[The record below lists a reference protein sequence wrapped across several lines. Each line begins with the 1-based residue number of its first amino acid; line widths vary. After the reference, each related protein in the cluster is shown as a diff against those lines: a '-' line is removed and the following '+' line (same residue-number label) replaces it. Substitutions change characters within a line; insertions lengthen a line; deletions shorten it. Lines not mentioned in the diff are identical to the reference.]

1 MKLLKRFIVYYKPH
15 KVIFTLDMIA
25 SFLVALIGMGYPIIT
40 RYMLNDFIPNK
51 KLELVIICAISL
63 LLVYIIRM
71 YLRYFI
77 QYYGHIM
84 GVRMQAQMRSD
95 MFNKLEK
102 LPYTFYDEH
111 ETGKIM
117 SRMTNDLL
125 DISELAHHGPENIFI
140 AGFTLL
146 ASFVYLSIINWILA
160 LIIFACV
167 PFLFFVTSHFRR
179 QMRKAQLESKIAI
192 AEVNSSLESS
202 ISGIRVTKAFTNTK
216 KESEKFE
223 KTNEKFVK
231 ARSSAFSAMG
241 KFFASSQFITDVF
254 NIIVLLVGGIFLYNE
269 MIDIADYST
278 FIISVNMFIQPMNQL
293 INFVEQFQNGTTGFK
308 RFVEIM
314 DEEEENIHE
323 GSKICPKVKGDI
335 SFKNVSFHYKSSEGI
350 LKNVSFDIKSGE
362 KVALVGPSGG
372 GKTTICHLIPR
383 FYDVSKG
390 EIDIDNEN
398 INEYTLESLRKQIG
412 IVQQDVF
419 LFGGSIKDNILYGNL
434 DASEEEL
441 IEASKKANIYDYVKS
456 LPQGFDTQ
464 IGERGVK
471 LSGGQ
476 KQRISIARIFL
487 KNPSI
492 LILDEATS
500 ALDNTTEMLI
510 QNALDELCKGRT
522 TIVVAH
528 RLSTIR
534 NANKIY
540 VISDG
545 EIKESGTHDELIA
558 KNGAYKTLYELQFR
572 DNNEKAQLKLHE
584 QLEISRWIEGENYED
599 RFSFSYRRRI

>member
-1 MKLLKRFIVYYKPH
+1 MKLLRRFIHYYKPH
-15 KVIFTLDMIA
+15 KLIFTLDMLA
-25 SFLVALIGMGYPIIT
+25 SFLVAVIGMGYPIIT
-40 RYMLNDFIPNK
+40 RFMLNDFIPNK
-51 KLELVIICAISL
+51 KIELVITCAVSL
-63 LLVYIIRM
+63 LAVYIIRM
-71 YLRYFI
+71 FLRYFI

-95 MFNKLEK
+95 MFNKLER

-146 ASFVYLSIINWILA
+146 ASFVYLAIINWILA

-167 PFLFFVTSHFRR
+167 PFLLFVTTHFRR
-179 QMRKAQLESKIAI
+179 QMRRAQLESKVAI
-192 AEVNSSLESS
+192 AVVNSSLESS

-216 KESEKFE
+216 KEEEKFE
-223 KTNEKFVK
+223 VTNNKYIK
-231 ARSSAFSAMG
+231 ARSSAFDAMG

-254 NIIVLLVGGIFLYNE
+254 NILVLLAGGLFLYND
-269 MIDIADYST
+269 MIDLADYTT

-293 INFVEQFQNGTTGFK
+293 INFVEQFQNGTTGFR

-314 DEEEENIHE
+314 DEEEENINE
-323 GSKICPKVKGDI
+323 GTLICPKLEGNIEFDHVN
-335 SFKNVSFHYKSSEGI
+335 FKYKSSQPI
-350 LKNVSFDIKSGE
+350 LNDVSFKISKGE

-383 FYDVSKG
+383 FYDIVSG
-390 EIDIDNEN
+390 EIKVDGVN
-398 INEYTLESLRKQIG
+398 IKEYTLESLRKQIG

-419 LFGGSIKDNILYGNL
+419 LFGGTIRDNILYGNL
-434 DASEEEL
+434 SSTEEEL
-441 IEASKKANIYDYVKS
+441 IEAAKKANIYDYVLS
-456 LPQGFDTQ
+456 LPNGFDTE
-464 IGERGVK
+464 IGERGVR
-471 LSGGQ
+471 LSGVQ

-500 ALDNTTEMLI
+500 ALDNTTELLI
-510 QNALDELCKGRT
+510 QTALDELCKGRT

-528 RLSTIR
+528 RLSTVR
-534 NANKIY
+534 NANEII
-540 VISDG
+540 VISNG
-545 EIKESGTHDELIA
+545 EIKEKGTHEELI
-558 KNGAYKTLYELQFR
+558 KLNGAYKTLYELQFR
-572 DNNEKAQLKLHE
+572 DQSKEENAKLNEKIK
-584 QLEISRWIEGENYED
+584 IS
-599 RFSFSYRRRI
+599 

>member
-1 MKLLKRFIVYYKPH
+1 
-15 KVIFTLDMIA
+15 
-25 SFLVALIGMGYPIIT
+25 MGYPIIT
-40 RYMLNDFIPNK
+40 RFMLNDFIPNK
-51 KLELVIICAISL
+51 KIELVITCAVSL
-63 LLVYIIRM
+63 LAVYIIRM
-71 YLRYFI
+71 FLRYFI

-95 MFNKLEK
+95 MFNKLER

-146 ASFVYLSIINWILA
+146 ASFVYLAIINWILA

-167 PFLFFVTSHFRR
+167 PFLLFVTTHFRR
-179 QMRKAQLESKIAI
+179 QMRRAQLESKVAI

-202 ISGIRVTKAFTNTK
+202 ITGIRVTKAFTNTK
-216 KESEKFE
+216 KEEEKFE
-223 KTNEKFVK
+223 VTNNKYIK
-231 ARSSAFSAMG
+231 ARSSAFDAMG

-254 NIIVLLVGGIFLYNE
+254 NILVLLAGGLFLYND
-269 MIDIADYST
+269 MIDLADYTT

-314 DEEEENIHE
+314 DEEEENINE
-323 GSKICPKVKGDI
+323 GTSICPKLEGNIEFDHVN
-335 SFKNVSFHYKSSEGI
+335 FKYKSSEPI
-350 LKNVSFDIKSGE
+350 LNDVSFKISKGE

-383 FYDVSKG
+383 FYDIVSG
-390 EIDIDNEN
+390 EIKVDGVN
-398 INEYTLESLRKQIG
+398 IKEYTLESLRKQIG

-419 LFGGSIKDNILYGNL
+419 LFGGTIRDNILYGNL
-434 DASEEEL
+434 SSTEEEL
-441 IEASKKANIYDYVKS
+441 IEAAKKANIYDYVLS
-456 LPQGFDTQ
+456 LPNGFDTE
-464 IGERGVK
+464 IGERGVR

-500 ALDNTTEMLI
+500 ALDNTTELLI
-510 QNALDELCKGRT
+510 QTALDELCKGRT

-528 RLSTIR
+528 RLSTVR
-534 NANKIY
+534 NANEII
-540 VISDG
+540 VISNG
-545 EIKESGTHDELIA
+545 EIKEKGTHEELI
-558 KNGAYKTLYELQFR
+558 KLNGAYKTLYELQFR
-572 DNNEKAQLKLHE
+572 DQSKEENAKLNEKIK
-584 QLEISRWIEGENYED
+584 IS
-599 RFSFSYRRRI
+599 

>member
-1 MKLLKRFIVYYKPH
+1 ML
-15 KVIFTLDMIA
+15 A
-25 SFLVALIGMGYPIIT
+25 SFLVAVIGMGYPIIT
-40 RYMLNDFIPNK
+40 RFMLNDFIPNK
-51 KLELVIICAISL
+51 KIELVITCAVSL
-63 LLVYIIRM
+63 LAVYIIRM
-71 YLRYFI
+71 FLRYFI

-95 MFNKLEK
+95 MFNKLER

-146 ASFVYLSIINWILA
+146 ASFVYLAIINWILA

-167 PFLFFVTSHFRR
+167 PFLLFVTTHFRR
-179 QMRKAQLESKIAI
+179 QMRRAQLESKVAI

-216 KESEKFE
+216 KEEEKFE
-223 KTNEKFVK
+223 VTNNKYIK
-231 ARSSAFSAMG
+231 ARSLAFDAMG

-254 NIIVLLVGGIFLYNE
+254 NILVLLAGGLFLYND
-269 MIDIADYST
+269 MIDLADYTT

-293 INFVEQFQNGTTGFK
+293 INFVEQFQNGTTGFR

-314 DEEEENIHE
+314 DEEEENINE
-323 GSKICPKVKGDI
+323 GTLICPKLEGNIEFDHVN
-335 SFKNVSFHYKSSEGI
+335 FKYKSSQPI
-350 LKNVSFDIKSGE
+350 LNDVSFKISKGE

-383 FYDVSKG
+383 FYDIVSG
-390 EIDIDNEN
+390 EIKVDGVN
-398 INEYTLESLRKQIG
+398 IKEYTLESLRKQIG

-419 LFGGSIKDNILYGNL
+419 LFGGTIRDNILYGNL
-434 DASEEEL
+434 SSTEEEL
-441 IEASKKANIYDYVKS
+441 IEAAKKANIYDYVLS
-456 LPQGFDTQ
+456 LPNGFDTE
-464 IGERGVK
+464 IGERGVR

-500 ALDNTTEMLI
+500 ALDNTTELLI
-510 QNALDELCKGRT
+510 QTALDELCKGRT

-528 RLSTIR
+528 RLSTVR
-534 NANKIY
+534 NANEII
-540 VISDG
+540 VISNG
-545 EIKESGTHDELIA
+545 EIKEKGTHEELI
-558 KNGAYKTLYELQFR
+558 KLNGAYKTLYELQFR
-572 DNNEKAQLKLHE
+572 DQSKEENAKLNEKIK
-584 QLEISRWIEGENYED
+584 IS
-599 RFSFSYRRRI
+599 

>member
-383 FYDVSKG
+383 FYDVSMG

-398 INEYTLESLRKQIG
+398 IDEYTLESLRKQIG

-572 DNNEKAQLKLHE
+572 DTNEKAQLKLHE
-584 QLEISRWIEGENYED
+584 QLEISR
-599 RFSFSYRRRI
+599 